1 MEAMYNFYK
10 SFQEERMGY
19 CEAVSSW
26 GIAVISSSGVVF
38 AMEWLHQQ
46 ELLDCLQVGGSGNLQ
61 VRGGVTR
68 KGAPEK
74 NTRLCKYPQGIFKL
88 PSL

>member
-1 MEAMYNFYK
+1 VYNFYK

-26 GIAVISSSGVVF
+26 GIAVISSSGVAF
-38 AMEWLHQQ
+38 ERSGCTNRI
-46 ELLDCLQVGGSGNLQ
+46 LLDCLQVGGSGHLQ

-68 KGAPEK
+68 KGLPEK
-74 NTRLCKYPQGIFKL
+74 NTRLCEYPQGIFKL
-88 PSL
+88 PTL